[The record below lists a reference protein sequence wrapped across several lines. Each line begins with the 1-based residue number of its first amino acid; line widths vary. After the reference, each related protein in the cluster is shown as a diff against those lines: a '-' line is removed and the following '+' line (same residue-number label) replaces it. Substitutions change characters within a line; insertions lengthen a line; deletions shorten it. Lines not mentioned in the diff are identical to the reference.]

1 VQRYKKFCEQL
12 PKAKDDRQQLL
23 DSLDQTP
30 VHERQQLVQQ
40 LKEELQSMAQGMGP
54 AETSNIWSQFQ
65 FSV

>member
-1 VQRYKKFCEQL
+1 VKRYKKFCEQL

-54 AETSNIWSQFQ
+54 AETCHGWSQFQ
-65 FSV
+65 ISV

>member
-1 VQRYKKFCEQL
+1 MQRYKKFCEQL

-54 AETSNIWSQFQ
+54 AETCNVWSQIQ